1 MLPGLSSR
9 PPGLRPGASG
19 RPACC
24 PSLLSE
30 GCGQCCACGSCGR
43 TRLSTIQCK
52 GTKKNHSFPWLTVK
66 SCFFPLMRRS
76 SRARKARSRS
86 ASDAGF
92 CCVSEL
98 FLLRFRAVSVVV
110 QSCSCGVSELF
121 LRCFRAVPAV
131 FQNCFCGVSRLFL
144 WWFWSVS
151 FCGLWW
157 CSYPMSLLSR
167 ICRLFAPILVKEC
180 KSRGSECLTM
190 VNDALRS
197 VK

>member
-1 MLPGLSSR
+1 MWPVLCMRL
-9 PPGLRPGASG
+9 LREDQTVHYPVQRYKEKPFIPLAYSEKLF
-19 RPACC
+19 
-24 PSLLSE
+24 LLSH
-30 GCGQCCACGSCGR
+30 A
-43 TRLSTIQCK
+43 
-52 GTKKNHSFPWLTVK
+52 
-66 SCFFPLMRRS
+66 
-76 SRARKARSRS
+76 RARKARSRS

-98 FLLRFRAVSVVV
+98 FLLRFRAVSAAF
-110 QSCSCGVSELF
+110 QSCFCGGLESF
-121 LRCFRAVPAV
+121 LRRFRAVPAV

-151 FCGLWW
+151 FGGLWW
-157 CSYPMSLLSR
+157 CSYPTSLLSR

-190 VNDALRS
+190 VNDTLCS

>member
-9 PPGLRPGASG
+9 SPGLRPGASG

-52 GTKKNHSFPWLTVK
+52 GTKKNHSFLWLTVK

-76 SRARKARSRS
+76 SRARKARFRS

-98 FLLRFRAVSVVV
+98 FLRLFRVVPVVV
-110 QSCSCGVSELF
+110 QNCSCAF
-121 LRCFRAVPAV
+121 LESFLWCFRVVSVA
-131 FQNCFCGVSRLFL
+131 FQNCFCGVPGAF
-144 WWFWSVS
+144 FAVS
-151 FCGLWW
+151 CVVA
-157 CSYPMSLLSR
+157 R
-167 ICRLFAPILVKEC
+167 IR
-180 KSRGSECLTM
+180 
-190 VNDALRS
+190 
-197 VK
+197 

>member
-52 GTKKNHSFPWLTVK
+52 GTKKNHSFPWVTVK

-86 ASDAGF
+86 AFDAGF

-98 FLLRFRAVSVVV
+98 FLRLFRVVSV
-110 QSCSCGVSELF
+110 
-121 LRCFRAVPAV
+121 V
-131 FQNCFCGVSRLFL
+131 FQNCFCGVSELFL
-144 WWFWSVS
+144 WRSWSVS
-151 FCGLWW
+151 CGELCR
-157 CSYPMSLLSR
+157 CSHPMSILSR

-190 VNDALRS
+190 VNDALCS